1 MNFRKS
7 KNFNSIKIFS
17 YLKVFLKRVDYF
29 LNIYILNL
37 HKKNIN
43 EQNSKRILSVPLWST
58 FDYTILNNMD
68 AILIYFRI
76 LLKFIF

>member
-43 EQNSKRILSVPLWST
+43 KQNSKRILSVPLWST